1 MRQEDSEPLYVISIA
16 ARIVGV
22 GTHTLRYYE
31 RMGLLEPTRSQGKRR
46 LYSQKDIERLRQIKT
61 LMEDLGVN
69 LAGVEVI
76 LRLTQ
81 RIMDLED
88 QMQEMERHLR
98 QLTGAGLLP
107 AERSEE

>member
-1 MRQEDSEPLYVISIA
+1 MRREESEPLYVISIV
-16 ARIVGV
+16 ARIIGV

-31 RMGLLEPTRSQGKRR
+31 RMGLLEPTRSQGNRR
-46 LYSQKDIERLRQIKT
+46 LYSYSDIERLRHIKT

-81 RIMDLED
+81 RLAELEE
-88 QMQEMERHLR
+88 QNHEMMMRLR
-98 QLTGAGLLP
+98 ELTGAGLLP
-107 AERSEE
+107 AERSES

>member
-1 MRQEDSEPLYVISIA
+1 MRQEESEPLYVISIV
-16 ARIVGV
+16 ARIIGV

-31 RMGLLEPTRSQGKRR
+31 RMGLLEPTRSQGNRR
-46 LYSQKDIERLRQIKT
+46 LYSYKDVERLRHIKT

-81 RIMDLED
+81 RLTELE
-88 QMQEMERHLR
+88 ERTNELETHLR
-98 QLTGAGLLP
+98 ELTGAGLLP
-107 AERSEE
+107 AERSDS

>member
-1 MRQEDSEPLYVISIA
+1 MQQEDSEPLYVISVA
-16 ARIVGV
+16 ARIIGV

-31 RMGLLEPTRSQGKRR
+31 RMGLLEPTRSRGNRR
-46 LYSQKDIERLRQIKT
+46 LYSRRDIERLRQIKT

-76 LRLTQ
+76 LRLTRQ
-81 RIMDLED
+81 LTELEEHAQD
-88 QMQEMERHLR
+88 MERHLR

-107 AERSEE
+107 AERSQD

>member
-1 MRQEDSEPLYVISIA
+1 MRQEESEPLYVISIV
-16 ARIVGV
+16 ARIIGV

-31 RMGLLEPTRSQGKRR
+31 RMGLLEPTRSQGNRR
-46 LYSQKDIERLRQIKT
+46 LYSYKDVERLRHIKT

-81 RIMDLED
+81 RLAELEERT
-88 QMQEMERHLR
+88 QEMERHLGE
-98 QLTGAGLLP
+98 LTGAGLLP
-107 AERSEE
+107 AERSES

>member
-1 MRQEDSEPLYVISIA
+1 MWQDESEPLYVISIA

-31 RMGLLEPTRSQGKRR
+31 RVGVLEPTRSQGNRR
-46 LYSQKDIERLRQIKT
+46 LYSRKDIERLQLIKT

-76 LRLTQ
+76 MRLTE
-81 RIMDLED
+81 RVKELEA
-88 QMQEMERHLR
+88 QAQELEKRLR

-107 AERSEE
+107 HERSEA